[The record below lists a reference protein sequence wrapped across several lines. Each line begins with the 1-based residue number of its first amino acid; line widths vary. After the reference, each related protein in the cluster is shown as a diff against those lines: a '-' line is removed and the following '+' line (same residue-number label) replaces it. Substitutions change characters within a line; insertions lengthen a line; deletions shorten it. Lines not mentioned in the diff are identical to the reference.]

1 MAKCGTCIHNYEGN
15 FDCRKCHDMDKYVF
29 IYTQDEEDT
38 TNGKYEESGIDNKD
52 VDKIVINYEILINKY
67 EEAFE
72 LYGKIIDE
80 YKKHIELLK
89 EKVRLLEKLNNLNTS
104 RIEELKKHI

>member
-1 MAKCGTCIHNYEGN
+1 MATCRACKHNYEGN
-15 FDCRKCHDMDKYVF
+15 FDCRKCHDMDKY
-29 IYTQDEEDT
+29 EEIGMDNKVNKST
-38 TNGKYEESGIDNKD
+38 NKD
-52 VDKIVINYEILINKY
+52 VDELIRDYEILINKY

-89 EKVRLLEKLNNLNTS
+89 EKVRLLEKLNNLHTS
-104 RIEELKKHI
+104 HIEELKKHI